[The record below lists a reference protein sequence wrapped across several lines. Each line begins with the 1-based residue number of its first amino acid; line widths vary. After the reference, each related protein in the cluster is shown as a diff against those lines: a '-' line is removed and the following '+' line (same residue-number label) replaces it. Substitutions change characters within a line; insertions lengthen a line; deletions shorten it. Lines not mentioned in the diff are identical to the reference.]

1 MIKQGLKNYLSNLKY
16 FFTPLGTLFLGIV
29 IGISI
34 LIPGTINIIK
44 NLGLEAGEIL
54 NNTSLNFDAFQ
65 DILVTSI
72 ESLNWNNL
80 DEALSY
86 IFNYEW
92 VYNTLNRA
100 LQALVG
106 DFGSSAEEISVLI
119 ESTITSFVPLLVQLV
134 LFSLLGLVGGF
145 FLTKW
150 LVRKEIAS
158 RSIKKYIFVSIV
170 DSILTALLVSFILWL
185 VTVWQPSVIFTSFL
199 AILLF
204 GLVALFEAYLVHSNN
219 KVDIKKIVNVKNVG
233 KLFVSN
239 LIIFV
244 ISISF
249 TLLFGY
255 LINDIV
261 AFFVGISFIEI
272 SFIVISLN
280 AESYVKNVATKQIKA

>member
-1 MIKQGLKNYLSNLKY
+1 MIKQGLKNYLANLKY
-16 FFTPLGTLFLGIV
+16 FFTPLGTLFLGII

-34 LIPGTINIIK
+34 LVPGTITIIK
-44 NLGLEAGEIL
+44 NLGFEAGEIL
-54 NNTSLNFDAFQ
+54 NNTTLNFDAFQ
-65 DILVTSI
+65 NVLVSSI

-80 DEALSY
+80 DDALSY

-92 VYNTLNRA
+92 VYNTLNTA

-106 DFGSSAEEISVLI
+106 DFGNSAEEISLLI
-119 ESTITSFVPLLVQLV
+119 QDTISSFVPLLVSLI
-134 LFSLLGLVGGF
+134 LFSFVGLIGGF

-158 RSIKKYIFVSIV
+158 RSLTKYIFVSIV

-233 KLFVSN
+233 KLFISN